1 MPAQEAQLMCSAL
14 PRGMAVSMGNPPMS
28 IDLRKVQSMAVPIV
42 YVAFSLNTTWPPLLQ
57 SSNADR
63 MCSESSEPSPFVW
76 TTHCL
81 VLTGGFGT
89 GTLGCTGEGTT
100 WGRVAATPATEASK
114 AAQTEDFMV
123 FSCLGDGC
131 VTARTVPFLWAGT
144 TRSLGQQ
151 AFTNLDL
158 DQTGRLT

>member
-1 MPAQEAQLMCSAL
+1 
-14 PRGMAVSMGNPPMS
+14 MS

-100 WGRVAATPATEASK
+100 WGREAATPATEASK

-123 FSCLGDGC
+123 FSCLGDGLC
-131 VTARTVPFLWAGT
+131 DCTKGSFPLGWDGRV
-144 TRSLGQQ
+144 TRSASVHKSRPRPDLK
-151 AFTNLDL
+151 TYLD
-158 DQTGRLT
+158 TPGN